1 MAKMTAETMVT
12 EKQSPYSKGKQY
24 KGFTIKDG
32 TQASPVKTIET
43 TQKVGGTIQECSNG
57 DKGYAPQAFNY
68 KY

>member
-1 MAKMTAETMVT
+1 MAKMTAQTMMT
-12 EKQSPYSKGKQY
+12 EKQSPYSKGNDY
-24 KGFTIKDG
+24 KGMNLKDG

-43 TQKVGGTIQECSNG
+43 TQKMGGTIQEFYCG